1 MGDGGDTP
9 FYVGYLPVPRRLSRF
24 LWLVVVA
31 NLCFFLASAAILA
44 RTMSDPG
51 PAVWNDGEARQFR
64 GTFVLWPYPM
74 LIDTAAATPSA
85 RLLVEVGK
93 HGVDRDFSALKNNRV
108 VASGWTL
115 DRGGQRMIE
124 LEPQAQSLASESS
137 QSAAAKEMPLMPTS
151 LGVATLRGEIV
162 DSKCYLGAMK
172 PGDQKTHKACA
183 TLCIRGGIPPVLV
196 ERLPGGGTRCTLLA
210 NIDGGPL
217 DPAAFD
223 RIAEPV
229 EMTGELEELAG
240 IRRLRVHA
248 DAIRRL

>member
-1 MGDGGDTP
+1 MADGDDAP

-24 LWLVVVA
+24 LWIVVGG

-51 PAVWNDGEARQFR
+51 PAVWNDGQARQFR
-64 GTFVLWPYPM
+64 GTFVAWPYPM

-93 HGVDRDFSALKNNRV
+93 HGVNREFGALKNKRV

-115 DRGGQRMIE
+115 DRGGQRMLE
-124 LEPQAQSLASESS
+124 LEPQPESLALESFVDV
-137 QSAAAKEMPLMPTS
+137 AATDKPPTPKS
-151 LGVATLRGEIV
+151 LGVVTIRGEIV

-183 TLCIRGGIPPVLV
+183 TLCIRGGIPPALV
-196 ERLPGGGTRCTLLA
+196 ERLPSGGTRCTLLA

-240 IRRLRVHA
+240 VRRLRLRP